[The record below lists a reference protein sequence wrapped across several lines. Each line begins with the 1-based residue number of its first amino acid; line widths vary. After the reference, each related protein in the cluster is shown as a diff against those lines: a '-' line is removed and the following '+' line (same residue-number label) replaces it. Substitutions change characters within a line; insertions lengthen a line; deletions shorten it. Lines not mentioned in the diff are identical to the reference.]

1 MLEAPNS
8 EQVLVTELVSNS
20 VLPANREAIELT
32 TSDGLKLVGELALPI
47 SARPKA
53 TLLLL
58 HPNPTGGGMMDSH
71 LFKKAAWRLPALA
84 DVAVLRWNTRGT
96 CSAAGRSEGEYDK
109 GNAEGLDLAAALEFA
124 KSRALENIWLVG
136 WSFGTD
142 VTLMHGN
149 VDPVQGAVLFS
160 PPLMWSTAE
169 HLKNWADS
177 GRSLT
182 ALVPE
187 LDDYLK
193 PPEALER
200 FSVVPQCEVV
210 AIPDC
215 RHLWVGE
222 KFVRIAWNEAFKRIR
237 PDMPELSWTWEGEMF
252 RWNDLTG
259 GNAPLGKN

>member
-1 MLEAPNS
+1 MADI
-8 EQVLVTELVSNS
+8 VSNS
-20 VLPANREAIELT
+20 VLPAIREAITLT
-32 TSDGLKLVGELALPI
+32 TSDGLKLVGELAVPV
-47 SARPKA
+47 SNSPKA

-96 CSAAGRSEGEYDK
+96 ASAAGTSEGEYDK
-109 GNAEGLDLAAALEFA
+109 GVAEGKDLEAALAFA
-124 KSRALENIWLVG
+124 RERELPNIWLVG

-160 PPLMWSTAE
+160 PPLMWSKE
-169 HLKNWADS
+169 SDLQSWAKS
-177 GRSLT
+177 GRPLT

-193 PPEALER
+193 PAEAIQR
-200 FSVVPQCEVV
+200 FSVIPQCEVI
-210 AIPDC
+210 AIPEG

-222 KFVRIAWNEAFKRIR
+222 KFVRLAWNLALARVL
-237 PDMPELSWTWEGEMF
+237 PDMPELDWTWDGQMS
-252 RWNDLTG
+252 RWNDLI
-259 GNAPLGKN
+259 NKAE

>member
-8 EQVLVTELVSNS
+8 EQVLVTEIVSNS

-84 DVAVLRWNTRGT
+84 DVAILRWNTRGT
-96 CSAAGRSEGEYDK
+96 CSAAGTSQGEYDK
-109 GNAEGLDLAAALEFA
+109 GDAEGLDLAAALEFA
-124 KSRALENIWLVG
+124 KSRSLENIWLVG

-160 PPLMWSTAE
+160 PPLMWSKAE
-169 HLKNWADS
+169 HLQTWADS
-177 GRSLT
+177 GRPLT
-182 ALVPE
+182 ALIPE

-193 PPEALER
+193 PPEASER
-200 FSVVPQCEVV
+200 FAIVPQCEVV
-210 AIPDC
+210 AVPEC

-222 KFVRIAWNEAFKRIR
+222 KFVRIAWNEALARIR
-237 PDMPELSWTWEGEMF
+237 PEMQELSWTWDGEMY
-252 RWNDLTG
+252 RWNDLTS
-259 GNAPLGKN
+259 GNSPLGKN

>member
-1 MLEAPNS
+1 
-8 EQVLVTELVSNS
+8 
-20 VLPANREAIELT
+20 
-32 TSDGLKLVGELALPI
+32 
-47 SARPKA
+47 
-53 TLLLL
+53 
-58 HPNPTGGGMMDSH
+58 
-71 LFKKAAWRLPALA
+71 
-84 DVAVLRWNTRGT
+84 
-96 CSAAGRSEGEYDK
+96 
-109 GNAEGLDLAAALEFA
+109 LEFA

-177 GRSLT
+177 VRSLT

-259 GNAPLGKN
+259 GNAPSGKN